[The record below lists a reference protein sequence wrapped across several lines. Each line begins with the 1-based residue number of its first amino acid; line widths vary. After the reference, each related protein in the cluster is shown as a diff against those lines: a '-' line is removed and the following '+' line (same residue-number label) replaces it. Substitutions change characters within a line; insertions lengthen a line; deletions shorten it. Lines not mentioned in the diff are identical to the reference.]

1 MDWLINVLQSWIK
14 DVTDE
19 FDTLLY
25 ATYCILNNYLYQ
37 FLLVVDA
44 GIMCVFGFKAIYACP
59 KPYGIFTVSS
69 FITPVNYNQAID
81 HTSFVIFIMYH
92 VCTCSISCVW
102 HSSTM
107 HSYSSVVEIGL

>member
-25 ATYCILNNYLYQ
+25 ATYCIPNNYLYQ

-81 HTSFVIFIMYH
+81 HTSFVNLHH
-92 VCTCSISCVW
+92 VPC
-102 HSSTM
+102 M
-107 HSYSSVVEIGL
+107 HMQHLLCMALVDHAQL

>member
-44 GIMCVFGFKAIYACP
+44 G
-59 KPYGIFTVSS
+59 
-69 FITPVNYNQAID
+69 
-81 HTSFVIFIMYH
+81 
-92 VCTCSISCVW
+92 SCVCLD
-102 HSSTM
+102 SRLFM
-107 HSYSSVVEIGL
+107 RVLNPMVFLL